1 MPKPFPFKMKGF
13 HKFGDL
19 IGFEFTKFE
28 TGYSQC
34 VLQINEKHFNPH
46 NVVHGG
52 VLYSMA
58 DTGMGAALYSLLEKD
73 ELCATVEV
81 KISYFKPV
89 KEGTVIC
96 DTKVIHKG
104 KTMSALESEIMNE
117 ENLIAKAYG
126 TFSIFKIKKT
136 VKN

>member
-1 MPKPFPFKMKGF
+1 MPKPFPLKMKGF

-19 IGFEFTKFE
+19 LGFEFTKFE

-58 DTGMGAALYSLLEKD
+58 DTGMGGALYSLLEKG
-73 ELCATVEV
+73 ELCATVEI

-89 KEGTVIC
+89 REGTIIC
-96 DTKVIHKG
+96 NTKVIHKG
-104 KTMSALESEIMNE
+104 KTIGVLESEILNG
-117 ENLIAKAYG
+117 ENLVAKAYG
-126 TFSIFKIKKT
+126 TYSIFR
-136 VKN
+136 VKV